1 MRRQIEDVGLRFH
14 PQLLNFEAKPISSML
29 VILTPDLLAFVLV
42 VILLKFMI
50 ILLYI
55 SILLI
60 FNLKLLICL
69 PYRDKRKCPASDYS
83 PYTPI
88 GVDLFIC
95 PRKINHIAQHIE
107 LPNIKAN
114 GKVPPLL
121 VVNIQVCFGIAVFLL
136 CLLLFLPSNLCGV
149 FWWNIALQFHKGKMF
164 PSNFLY
170 CILLFVL
177 CPVAVAYLSC
187 CNVPWW

>member
-29 VILTPDLLAFVLV
+29 VILTLDLLAFVLV

-69 PYRDKRKCPASDYS
+69 PYRDKRKSPAPEYS

-107 LPNIKAN
+107 LPNVKAN
-114 GKVPPLL
+114 GKVPHLL
-121 VVNIQVCFGIAVFLL
+121 VVNIQVCFGIDIFLL
-136 CLLLFLPSNLCGV
+136 LLLLFLPFNLCKV
-149 FWWNIALQFHKGKMF
+149 SSWNIPLQFHQ
-164 PSNFLY
+164 
-170 CILLFVL
+170 
-177 CPVAVAYLSC
+177 
-187 CNVPWW
+187 